1 MLIIKY
7 KNANITFNNH
17 TDLLI
22 NRDELE
28 KLFNRLDVLFD
39 KVTLRYNNLNIV
51 NDSIVFVRLRQTDNL
66 SVYIGVG
73 KSDNPYLFLY
83 NASTKMIS
91 KDISYES
98 FKMLENE
105 IIIGD
110 LEEKLNNIGN
120 PKYNNLLPP
129 DIFEQIEEEFS
140 R

>member
-1 MLIIKY
+1 MLTIKY
-7 KNANITFNNH
+7 KNANISFDNH

-39 KVTLRYNNLNIV
+39 KVTLRYNNLNIL

-66 SVYIGVG
+66 SVYVGVG

-91 KDISYES
+91 KDIPYES

-140 R
+140 K

>member
-1 MLIIKY
+1 MLTIKY

-66 SVYIGVG
+66 SVYIGV
-73 KSDNPYLFLY
+73 
-83 NASTKMIS
+83 
-91 KDISYES
+91 
-98 FKMLENE
+98 
-105 IIIGD
+105 
-110 LEEKLNNIGN
+110 
-120 PKYNNLLPP
+120 
-129 DIFEQIEEEFS
+129 
-140 R
+140 